1 MDYADRFAVH
11 GSPME
16 LISRAALAYWFLL
29 LIFHFVLRRDPDSP
43 GVAGIRLGVITAD
56 APQHGMSR
64 EHQAITKGFCLTTA
78 VFARSYK
85 VMPRVKIDWVDVWV
99 GATVVTALLF
109 TVGRFLI
116 GLYIGK
122 TGMASRFGAAGSI
135 AVIFVWAYY
144 SAQAFLVGTKF
155 NWVYAQR
162 LGSRR
167 GMPHEDRRAAG

>member
-1 MDYADRFAVH
+1 MDYVDRLAVH
-11 GSPME
+11 GSPLE

-43 GVAGIRLGVITAD
+43 GVAGILLGVIVAD
-56 APQHGMSR
+56 ASQHGISR

-78 VFARSYK
+78 VFALSYRT
-85 VMPRVKIDWVDVWV
+85 MPRVKIGWGDVWV
-99 GATVVTALLF
+99 CATVTALLF

-122 TGMASRFGAAGSI
+122 TGVASRFGAAGSI

-144 SAQAFLVGTKF
+144 SAQAFFVGTKF

-167 GMPHEDRRAAG
+167 GMSHEDRRAAG